1 MSASSKKK
9 LRKEQEAAKLT
20 DKQLS
25 EQKEAKKTKLYTIAF
40 VAVMTA
46 LLVVAICVGV
56 NQVIN
61 NSGIREKNTIAYT
74 VGDHKINNVEMN
86 YFYLDAVNNFYS
98 TYGSYASMFGLDT
111 TVALDQQTYDEG
123 AGTTWADYFLT
134 NAKDNAKSVYALA
147 DAAEAAGYTLS
158 EEELTSVETNV
169 SNIQGYA
176 AIYGYSNAD
185 QYLEAMYGNGASV
198 DSYLEYAK
206 LTTLANSY
214 YASYGESLT
223 YSDADLRAAEAE
235 NYDAYSSYS
244 YNAYYLAASK
254 FLEGGTTDENGTTT
268 YSDEEKAASV
278 TAAEEAAKALTAE
291 EITSVEEL
299 DAAIAALPVNE
310 GSEASSTAYTD
321 TLYSSV
327 SSTYSDWVTDSS
339 RKAGDLTY
347 VANTSTSTDDSGNET
362 TTVNGYYV
370 IYYIGSNDN
379 TFHLAN
385 VRQILIAPEQN
396 HEDGETHEDGENY
409 FPEKLSAAKATA
421 EDLLVQ
427 WKAGDAH

>member
-123 AGTTWADYFLT
+123 AGTTWADYFLS

-158 EEELTSVETNV
+158 EDELTSVETNV

-299 DAAIAALPVNE
+299 DAAIRKIQDTIETQP
-310 GSEASSTAYTD
+310 EAEVVWFRPD
-321 TLYSSV
+321 
-327 SSTYSDWVTDSS
+327 S
-339 RKAGDLTY
+339 RKAGGCIHSARGRVKQVDIPGQLLLFADGKS
-347 VANTSTSTDDSGNET
+347 VPLKEITSIRLEEEYPG
-362 TTVNGYYV
+362 
-370 IYYIGSNDN
+370 
-379 TFHLAN
+379 
-385 VRQILIAPEQN
+385 P
-396 HEDGETHEDGENY
+396 
-409 FPEKLSAAKATA
+409 
-421 EDLLVQ
+421 
-427 WKAGDAH
+427 